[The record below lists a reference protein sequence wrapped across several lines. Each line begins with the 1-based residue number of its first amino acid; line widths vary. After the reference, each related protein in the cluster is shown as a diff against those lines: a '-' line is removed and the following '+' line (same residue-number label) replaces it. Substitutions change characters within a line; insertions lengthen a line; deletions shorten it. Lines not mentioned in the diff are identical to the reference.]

1 MITFLKGN
9 IIELSP
15 THAII
20 DCNGVGYYLNISLY
34 TFSKFE
40 NNTNTTTASKLFT
53 YLSIKEDSHTLY
65 GFFDKIER
73 DCFCLLLSVSGVGAS
88 TARMILSSL
97 KPDEL
102 KQVIVGGDVD
112 ALKSV
117 KGIGL
122 KSAQRIIID
131 LKDKMNINTS
141 VDLTLSNETTSVKQ
155 ETLYALEKLGFS
167 IKKMQPI
174 IDKILYENSDLSV
187 EEVIK
192 MALKT
197 V

>member
-1 MITFLKGN
+1 M
-9 IIELSP
+9 IELSP
-15 THAII
+15 THAVIK
-20 DCNGVGYYLNISLY
+20 CNGVGYYLNISLN

-40 NNTNTTTASKLFT
+40 KTKSTINKFYT
-53 YLSIKEDSHTLY
+53 YLSVKEDSHTLY
-65 GFFDKIER
+65 GFFDKQER
-73 DCFCLLLSVSGVGAS
+73 ECFCLLLSVSGVGAS

-97 KPDEL
+97 NPNDL
-102 KQVIVGGDVD
+102 QRVIVNEDVD

-131 LKDKMNINTS
+131 LKDKMNIDS
-141 VDLTLSNETTSVKQ
+141 SLVSDFSNQTNGVKQ
-155 ETLYALEKLGFS
+155 ESLYALEKLGFS

-174 IDKILYENSDLSV
+174 VDKIIYENDNFSV

-192 MALKT
+192 IALKT
-197 V
+197 I

>member
-1 MITFLKGN
+1 M
-9 IIELSP
+9 IELSP
-15 THAII
+15 THAVIE
-20 DCNGVGYYLNISLY
+20 CNGVGYYLHISLY

-40 NNTNTTTASKLFT
+40 NTKQKINKFFT
-53 YLSIKEDSHTLY
+53 YLSVKEDSHTLY
-65 GFFDKIER
+65 AFFDKIER

-97 KPDEL
+97 SPNEL
-102 KQVIVGGDVD
+102 QRVIVNEDVN

-131 LKDKMNINTS
+131 LKDKIALGTS
-141 VDLTLSNETTSVKQ
+141 VSMDFEGKNNSVKQ
-155 ETLYALEKLGFS
+155 EALYALEKLGFS
-167 IKKMQPI
+167 TKKMHPI
-174 IDKILYENSDLSV
+174 LDKIIYENDNLSV
-187 EEVIK
+187 EELIK
-192 MALKT
+192 VALKT

>member
-9 IIELSP
+9 MIELSP
-15 THAII
+15 THAIL
-20 DCNGVGYYLNISLY
+20 DCNGIGYYLHISLY

-40 NNTNTTTASKLFT
+40 NTNSDINKFFT

-97 KPDEL
+97 NPSEL
-102 KQVIVGGDVD
+102 KKVIINGDVN

-131 LKDKMNINTS
+131 LKDKMNIEDS
-141 VDLTLSNETTSVKQ
+141 ADLNFSNIENSIKQ

-174 IDKILYENSDLSV
+174 VDKILYENENLSV

-197 V
+197 L

>member
-1 MITFLKGN
+1 M
-9 IIELSP
+9 IELSP
-15 THAII
+15 THAVIE
-20 DCNGVGYYLNISLY
+20 CNGVGYYLHISLY

-40 NNTNTTTASKLFT
+40 NTEKQINKFFT
-53 YLSIKEDSHTLY
+53 YLSVKEDSHTLY
-65 GFFDKIER
+65 AFFDKIER

-97 KPDEL
+97 SPNEL
-102 KQVIVGGDVD
+102 QRVIVNEDVN

-131 LKDKMNINTS
+131 LKDKIALGTS
-141 VDLTLSNETTSVKQ
+141 VSMDFQGENNSVKQ
-155 ETLYALEKLGFS
+155 EALYALEKLGFS
-167 IKKMQPI
+167 TKKMHPI
-174 IDKILYENSDLSV
+174 LDKIIYENDNLSV
-187 EEVIK
+187 EELIK
-192 MALKT
+192 VALKT

>member
-9 IIELSP
+9 MIELSP
-15 THAII
+15 THAIL
-20 DCNGVGYYLNISLY
+20 DCNGIGYYLHISLY

-40 NNTNTTTASKLFT
+40 NTNSDINKFFT

-97 KPDEL
+97 NPMEL
-102 KQVIVGGDVD
+102 KTVIINGDVNS
-112 ALKSV
+112 LKSV

-131 LKDKMNINTS
+131 LKDKMNIEDS
-141 VDLTLSNETTSVKQ
+141 ADLNLSNIEKTSKQ
-155 ETLYALEKLGFS
+155 EALYALEKLGFS

-174 IDKILYENSDLSV
+174 VDKILYENQNLSV

-192 MALKT
+192 IALKT
-197 V
+197 L

>member
-9 IIELSP
+9 MIELSP
-15 THAII
+15 AHAVVE
-20 DCNGVGYYLNISLY
+20 CGGVGYYLNISLN

-40 NNTNTTTASKLFT
+40 KANSTTLQFYT
-53 YLSIKEDSHTLY
+53 YLSVKEDSHTLY
-65 GFFDKIER
+65 GFFDKQER
-73 DCFCLLLSVSGVGAS
+73 ECFTLLLSVSGVGAS

-97 KPDEL
+97 NPNDL
-102 KQVIVGGDVD
+102 QRVIVNEDVGV
-112 ALKSV
+112 LKSI

-131 LKDKMNINTS
+131 LKDKMNIDPVLVSST
-141 VDLTLSNETTSVKQ
+141 TEETNSIKQ
-155 ETLYALEKLGFS
+155 ESLYALEKLGFS

-174 IDKILYENSDLSV
+174 VDKIIYENEDLSV

-192 MALKT
+192 IALKSL
-197 V
+197 

>member
-1 MITFLKGN
+1 MITFLEGN
-9 IIELSP
+9 MIELSP
-15 THAII
+15 AHAVIECGGI
-20 DCNGVGYYLNISLY
+20 GYYLNISLN

-40 NNTNTTTASKLFT
+40 KSNTKLNKFYT

-65 GFFDKIER
+65 GFFDKQER
-73 DCFCLLLSVSGVGAS
+73 ECFTLLLSVSGVGAS

-97 KPDEL
+97 NPHEL
-102 KQVIVGGDVD
+102 QKVIVNEDVG
-112 ALKSV
+112 ALKSI

-131 LKDKMNINTS
+131 LKDKMNIDSNLKLPVTDSTTNT
-141 VDLTLSNETTSVKQ
+141 KQ
-155 ETLYALEKLGFS
+155 ESLYALEKLGFS

-174 IDKILYENSDLSV
+174 VDKIIYENDNLSV

-192 MALKT
+192 IALKSI
-197 V
+197 

>member
-9 IIELSP
+9 MIELSP
-15 THAII
+15 AHAVVE
-20 DCNGVGYYLNISLY
+20 CGGVGYYLHISLN

-40 NNTNTTTASKLFT
+40 KANSTTLQFYT
-53 YLSIKEDSHTLY
+53 YLSVKEDSHTLY
-65 GFFDKIER
+65 GFFDKQER
-73 DCFCLLLSVSGVGAS
+73 ECFTLLLSVSGVGAS

-97 KPDEL
+97 NPNEL
-102 KQVIVGGDVD
+102 QRVIVNEDV
-112 ALKSV
+112 AVLKSV

-131 LKDKMNINTS
+131 LKDKMNIDPILVSSTS
-141 VDLTLSNETTSVKQ
+141 EETNNIKQ
-155 ETLYALEKLGFS
+155 ESLYALEKLGFS

-174 IDKILYENSDLSV
+174 VDKIIYENDDLSV

-192 MALKT
+192 IALKS

>member
-9 IIELSP
+9 MIELSP
-15 THAII
+15 THAIL
-20 DCNGVGYYLNISLY
+20 DCNGIGYYLHISLY

-40 NNTNTTTASKLFT
+40 NTNSDINKFFT

-97 KPDEL
+97 NPMEL
-102 KQVIVGGDVD
+102 KTVIINGDVNS
-112 ALKSV
+112 LKSV

-131 LKDKMNINTS
+131 LKDKMNIEDS
-141 VDLTLSNETTSVKQ
+141 ADLNLSNIDKSSKQ
-155 ETLYALEKLGFS
+155 EALYALEKLGFS

-174 IDKILYENSDLSV
+174 VDKILYENQNLSV

-192 MALKT
+192 IALKT
-197 V
+197 L

>member
-9 IIELSP
+9 MIELSP
-15 THAII
+15 THAVVE
-20 DCNGVGYYLNISLY
+20 CNGVGYYLNISIN

-40 NNTNTTTASKLFT
+40 KIANPVNKFYT

-65 GFFDKIER
+65 GFFDKEER
-73 DCFCLLLSVSGVGAS
+73 ECFILLLSVSGIGAS

-97 KPDEL
+97 TPHDL
-102 KQVIVGGDVD
+102 QRVIVNEDVQQ
-112 ALKSV
+112 LKSV

-131 LKDKMNINTS
+131 LKDKMNIES
-141 VDLTLSNETTSVKQ
+141 EFISNDAVSTTSAVKQ
-155 ETLYALEKLGFS
+155 EALYALEKLGFS
-167 IKKMQPI
+167 IKKTNSI
-174 IDKILYENSDLSV
+174 IDKIIRENSNLSV

-192 MALKT
+192 LALKT
-197 V
+197 L

>member
-9 IIELSP
+9 MIELSP
-15 THAII
+15 THAVIE
-20 DCNGVGYYLNISLY
+20 CNGVGYYLHISLY

-40 NNTNTTTASKLFT
+40 NTKQKINKFFT
-53 YLSIKEDSHTLY
+53 YLSVKEDSHTLY
-65 GFFDKIER
+65 AFFDKIER

-97 KPDEL
+97 SPNEL
-102 KQVIVGGDVD
+102 QRVIVNEDVN

-131 LKDKMNINTS
+131 LKDKIALGTS
-141 VDLTLSNETTSVKQ
+141 VSIDFEGENVHIGSTHTVKRRRNRAI
-155 ETLYALEKLGFS
+155 TKRARSRYLNG
-167 IKKMQPI
+167 
-174 IDKILYENSDLSV
+174 
-187 EEVIK
+187 
-192 MALKT
+192 
-197 V
+197 

>member
-9 IIELSP
+9 MIELSP
-15 THAII
+15 THAVIE
-20 DCNGVGYYLNISLY
+20 CGGVGYYLHISLN
-34 TFSKFE
+34 TFTKFE
-40 NNTNTTTASKLFT
+40 QTESKTQKFYT

-65 GFFDKIER
+65 GFFDKQER
-73 DCFCLLLSVSGVGAS
+73 ECFILLLSVSGVGAS

-97 KPDEL
+97 NPKDL
-102 KQVIVGGDVD
+102 QRVIINDDVEV
-112 ALKSV
+112 LKSI

-131 LKDKMNINTS
+131 LKDKIHIDDT
-141 VDLTLSNETTSVKQ
+141 LLSNSINEDNSIKK
-155 ETLYALEKLGFS
+155 EALYALEKLGFS
-167 IKKMQPI
+167 IKKMQPVI
-174 IDKILYENSDLSV
+174 EKIVYENGDLSV

-192 MALKT
+192 IALKT

>member
-9 IIELSP
+9 IVEISP
-15 THAII
+15 THVVL
-20 DCNGVGYYLNISLY
+20 DCNGIGYFLHISLY
-34 TFSKFE
+34 TYTQFEQQQSKADTFY
-40 NNTNTTTASKLFT
+40 T

-65 GFFDKIER
+65 GFLDKKER
-73 DCFCLLLSVSGVGAS
+73 ECFILLLSVSGVGAS

-97 KPDEL
+97 NPKDL
-102 KQVIVGGDVD
+102 QRVIINDDVEV
-112 ALKSV
+112 LKSI

-131 LKDKMNINTS
+131 LKDKIHIDDT
-141 VDLTLSNETTSVKQ
+141 LLSNSINEDNSIKK
-155 ETLYALEKLGFS
+155 EALYALEKLGFS
-167 IKKMQPI
+167 IKKMQPVI
-174 IDKILYENSDLSV
+174 EKIVYENGDLSV

-192 MALKT
+192 IALKT

>member
-9 IIELSP
+9 MIELSP
-15 THAII
+15 THAVIE
-20 DCNGVGYYLNISLY
+20 CNGVGYYLHISLY

-40 NNTNTTTASKLFT
+40 NTKQKINKFFT
-53 YLSIKEDSHTLY
+53 YLSVKEDSHTLY
-65 GFFDKIER
+65 AFFDKIER

-97 KPDEL
+97 SPNEL
-102 KQVIVGGDVD
+102 QRVIVNEDVN

-131 LKDKMNINTS
+131 LKDKIALGTS
-141 VDLTLSNETTSVKQ
+141 VSVDFEGENNSVKQ
-155 ETLYALEKLGFS
+155 EALYALEKLGFS
-167 IKKMQPI
+167 TKKMHPI
-174 IDKILYENSDLSV
+174 LDKIIYENDNLSV
-187 EEVIK
+187 EELIK
-192 MALKT
+192 VALKT

>member
-1 MITFLKGN
+1 M
-9 IIELSP
+9 IELSP
-15 THAII
+15 THAVIE
-20 DCNGVGYYLNISLY
+20 CNGVGYYLHISLY

-40 NNTNTTTASKLFT
+40 NTKQKINKFFT
-53 YLSIKEDSHTLY
+53 YLSVKEDSHTLY
-65 GFFDKIER
+65 AFFDKIER

-97 KPDEL
+97 SPNEL
-102 KQVIVGGDVD
+102 QRVIVNEDVN

-131 LKDKMNINTS
+131 LKDKIALGTS
-141 VDLTLSNETTSVKQ
+141 VSVDFEGENNSVKQ
-155 ETLYALEKLGFS
+155 EALYALEKLGFS
-167 IKKMQPI
+167 TKKMHPI
-174 IDKILYENSDLSV
+174 LDKIIYENDNLSV
-187 EEVIK
+187 EELIK
-192 MALKT
+192 VALKT

>member
-1 MITFLKGN
+1 MITFLKGKM
-9 IIELSP
+9 IELSP
-15 THAII
+15 THAIL

-40 NNTNTTTASKLFT
+40 NSDSDVIKFFT
-53 YLSIKEDSHTLY
+53 FLSIKEDSHSLY
-65 GFFDKIER
+65 GFFDKVER
-73 DCFCLLLSVSGVGAS
+73 DCFSLLLSVSGVGAS

-97 KPDEL
+97 NPNEL
-102 KQVIVGGDVD
+102 KKVIINSDVNS
-112 ALKSV
+112 LKSV

-131 LKDKMNINTS
+131 LKDKMNIEDSEDLNLTS
-141 VDLTLSNETTSVKQ
+141 LNNNIKQ
-155 ETLYALEKLGFS
+155 ESLYALEKLGFT

-174 IDKILYENSDLSV
+174 VDKILYENQDLSV

-192 MALKT
+192 IALKKI
-197 V
+197 